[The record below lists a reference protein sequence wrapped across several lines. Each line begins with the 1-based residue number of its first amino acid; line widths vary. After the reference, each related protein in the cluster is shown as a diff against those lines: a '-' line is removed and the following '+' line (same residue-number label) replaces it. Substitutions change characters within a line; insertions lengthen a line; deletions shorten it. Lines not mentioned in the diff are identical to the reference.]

1 LAEGFEANRNLIL
14 LALAAAAVTL
24 PIVIGA
30 LKGQIPKEIV
40 SSWGIP
46 LAMSTFLLAL
56 GVQAIERYLEPR
68 DRLILSLLFA
78 FLWISAGLY
87 TSFIQPRRGLPEIHH
102 RGAKNIGSM
111 FTGFGLLWALV
122 SLFQFF
128 VR

>member
-1 LAEGFEANRNLIL
+1 LAEWSEANRNLIF

-30 LKGQIPKEIV
+30 LKGQLPKEIV

-56 GVQAIERYLEPR
+56 GVQAIARHLEPL

-78 FLWISAGLY
+78 CLWISAGLY
-87 TSFIQPRRGLPEIHH
+87 TSFVQPRRGLPKIYH
-102 RGAKNIGSM
+102 RDAKNIGAM
-111 FTGFGLLWALV
+111 FTGFGLLWTVV
-122 SLFQFF
+122 SVFQFF
-128 VR
+128 TR